1 MIAPSFSAG
10 GGRRRPPYHPTA
22 SVPLHAP
29 SPPKRYGLRHL
40 LAVTLCLSALWVGFS
55 PAPSYA
61 HGAPIEL
68 AVWGAWG
75 RRLARCQR
83 IIARNAAACAL
94 RAWEA
99 RRACRLTTLS
109 GGECDE
115 DATDQVIEA
124 ARVEAVDHVGQ
135 SCTDQQVQQLM
146 FLNRSEAQLDVV
158 SFCRELED
166 AVDSAVFLPAQST
179 ATVSPVGLRCIDAAS
194 LATTKLLRQA
204 FDSRLSMLDR
214 IAQQSFSPA
223 RKTAMVAA
231 SSATIAADASRLAQM
246 LSTSC
251 SDDEFVSIYGRGA
264 VTLLGLIAGRADCLS
279 GQAYAQGGIICPAPQ
294 CGNGMREFRPV
305 PEDCDDG
312 NAVSGDGCSASCRLE

>member
-1 MIAPSFSAG
+1 VIAPSLSVG
-10 GGRRRPPYHPTA
+10 GGRHCRPPY
-22 SVPLHAP
+22 
-29 SPPKRYGLRHL
+29 RL
-40 LAVTLCLSALWVGFS
+40 LAAVLCLGTLCAAFS
-55 PAPSYA
+55 PAPAFA

-83 IIARNAAACAL
+83 IIARNAAVCAL

-99 RRACRLTTLS
+99 RRACRLTALS

-124 ARVEAVDHVGQ
+124 ARLEAVDHVGK

-146 FLNRSEAQLDVV
+146 FLNRGEAQLDVV

-179 ATVSPVGLRCIDAAS
+179 APVSPVGLRCVDAAS

-204 FDSRLSMLDR
+204 FDSRLNTLDR
-214 IAQQSFSPA
+214 IAQQSFSPP
-223 RKTAMVAA
+223 RKTALVAE
-231 SSATIAADASRLAQM
+231 STATIASDASTLAQM

-251 SDDEFVSIYGRGA
+251 SDDEFVSTYGRDA
-264 VTLLGLIAGRADCLS
+264 VSLLGLIAGRADCLS
-279 GQAYAQGGIICPAPQ
+279 GQAYAQGGIICPNPQ
-294 CGNGMREFRPV
+294 CGNGMREFRPI

-312 NAVSGDGCSASCRLE
+312 NVVSGDGCSATCRLE

>member
-1 MIAPSFSAG
+1 VIAPSRFPG
-10 GGRRRPPYHPTA
+10 GGTRCRPPF
-22 SVPLHAP
+22 
-29 SPPKRYGLRHL
+29 RL
-40 LAVTLCLSALWVGFS
+40 LAAILCLGILGAALS
-55 PAPSYA
+55 PATAYA

-94 RAWEA
+94 RSWEA

-109 GGECDE
+109 GGQCDQN
-115 DATDQVIEA
+115 ATDQIIEA
-124 ARVEAVDHVGQ
+124 VRIEAVTNVGDA
-135 SCTDQQVQQLM
+135 CTDQQVQQLM
-146 FLNRSEAQLDVV
+146 FLNEQEAQLDVV

-166 AVDSAVFLPAQST
+166 AVDSAVFLPMQST
-179 ATVSPVGLRCIDAAS
+179 TPISAAGKRCVDATS

-204 FDSRLSMLDR
+204 FDSRLDMLDR
-214 IAQQSFSPA
+214 IAQQSFSPP

-231 SSATIAADASRLAQM
+231 STATIAADSGTLAEM
-246 LSTSC
+246 LSASC
-251 SDDEFVSIYGRGA
+251 SHDEFVSTYGRDA
-264 VTLLGLIAGRADCLS
+264 VSFLSLIAGRADCLS
-279 GQAYAQGGIICPAPQ
+279 GQAYAQGGIVCPNPQ

-312 NAVSGDGCSASCRLE
+312 NAVSGDGCSASCRRE